1 MYTGL
6 LHLHSFLRWVILLL
20 LVVSILMSLSGMM
33 GKKPFSAGQ
42 KKTGLFLMIAAHTE
56 LLIGLYQ
63 WIFGPWGV
71 KLMGSMGM
79 GAAMKDN
86 VARFYGIE
94 HITAMIIAIVLIT
107 IGRGVAK
114 KKIADEAKQK
124 RTFWLFLVA
133 LVIILVSI
141 PWPFRA
147 GIARPWF

>member
-20 LVVSILMSLSGMM
+20 LVISILMSLAGMT

-42 KKTGLFLMIAAHTE
+42 AKIALFLMISAHIQ
-56 LLIGLYQ
+56 LLVGLYE

-71 KLMGSMGM
+71 KRLSDMGT
-79 GAAMKDN
+79 DR
-86 VARFYGIE
+86 VARFYGVE
-94 HITAMIIAIVLIT
+94 HITAMIIAIALIT

-114 KKIADEAKQK
+114 KSIPDAAKQR
-124 RTFWLFLVA
+124 RTFWFFLVA

-141 PWPFRA
+141 PWPFRE

>member
-20 LVVSILMSLSGMM
+20 LVISVLMSLAGMT

-42 KKTGLFLMIAAHTE
+42 AKTALFLMISAHIQ
-56 LLIGLYQ
+56 LLVGLYE
-63 WIFGPWGV
+63 WVFGPWGV
-71 KLMGSMGM
+71 KRLSDMGT
-79 GAAMKDN
+79 DR
-86 VARFYGIE
+86 VARFYGVE
-94 HITAMIIAIVLIT
+94 HITAMIIAIALIT

-114 KKIADEAKQK
+114 KSLPDVVKQR
-124 RTFWLFLVA
+124 RTFWFFLVA

>member
-20 LVVSILMSLSGMM
+20 LVISVLMSLAGMT

-42 KKTGLFLMIAAHTE
+42 TKTALFLMISAHIE
-56 LLIGLYQ
+56 LLVGLYQ

-71 KLMGSMGM
+71 KRLGDMGT
-79 GAAMKDN
+79 DR
-86 VARFYGIE
+86 VARFYGME

-107 IGRGVAK
+107 IGRRVTK
-114 KKIADEAKQK
+114 KNIPDAAKQK

-133 LVIILVSI
+133 LVIILLSI
-141 PWPFRA
+141 PWPFRE

>member
-20 LVVSILMSLSGMM
+20 LVISILMSLAGMT

-42 KKTGLFLMIAAHTE
+42 AKTALFLMISAHIQ
-56 LLIGLYQ
+56 LLVGLYE

-71 KLMGSMGM
+71 KRLSDIGT
-79 GAAMKDN
+79 DR
-86 VARFYGIE
+86 VARFYGVE
-94 HITAMIIAIVLIT
+94 HITAMVIAIALIT

-114 KKIADEAKQK
+114 KSIPDAAKQR
-124 RTFWLFLVA
+124 RTFWFFLAA

-141 PWPFRA
+141 PWPFRE